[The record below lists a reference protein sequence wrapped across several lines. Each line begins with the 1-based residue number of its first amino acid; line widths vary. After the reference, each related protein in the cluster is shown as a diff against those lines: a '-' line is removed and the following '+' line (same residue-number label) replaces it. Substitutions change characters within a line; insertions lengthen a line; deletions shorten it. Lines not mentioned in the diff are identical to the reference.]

1 MQNLLLQCAQLSLMC
16 FQEVGILVNF
26 STIRILNLCPF
37 LLKKLSYIT
46 GKDKFVVL
54 WSIEDHVT
62 SAATDSK
69 SGGSIIKPNS
79 KSGEGNDKAVD
90 SPSVGPR
97 GIYSG
102 HEDTVEDVAFSPS
115 R

>member
-1 MQNLLLQCAQLSLMC
+1 
-16 FQEVGILVNF
+16 VVILY
-26 STIRILNLCPF
+26 
-37 LLKKLSYIT
+37 LKKPSCIA
-46 GKDKFVVL
+46 GKDKTVVL

-69 SGGSIIKPNS
+69 SGGSIIKQNS
-79 KSGEGNDKAVD
+79 KSGEGNDKNAD

-102 HEDTVEDVAFSPS
+102 HDDTVEDVAFCPS
-115 R
+115 RYVVYTTK

>member
-1 MQNLLLQCAQLSLMC
+1 
-16 FQEVGILVNF
+16 
-26 STIRILNLCPF
+26 
-37 LLKKLSYIT
+37 
-46 GKDKFVVL
+46 VVL

-69 SGGSIIKPNS
+69 SGGSIIK
-79 KSGEGNDKAVD
+79 NDKNAD

-102 HEDTVEDVAFSPS
+102 HDDTVEDVAFCPS
-115 R
+115 RYVVLHY

>member
-1 MQNLLLQCAQLSLMC
+1 MSCVA
-16 FQEVGILVNF
+16 
-26 STIRILNLCPF
+26 
-37 LLKKLSYIT
+37 
-46 GKDKFVVL
+46 GKDKTVVL

-62 SAATDSK
+62 SAATDK

-79 KSGEGNDKAVD
+79 KSGEGNDKTVD

-102 HEDTVEDVAFSPS
+102 HDDTVEDVAFCPS

>member
-1 MQNLLLQCAQLSLMC
+1 
-16 FQEVGILVNF
+16 
-26 STIRILNLCPF
+26 
-37 LLKKLSYIT
+37 
-46 GKDKFVVL
+46 VVL

-69 SGGSIIKPNS
+69 SGGSIIKQNS
-79 KSGEGNDKAVD
+79 KSGEGNDKNAD

-102 HEDTVEDVAFSPS
+102 HDDTVEDVAFCPS
-115 R
+115 RYVVYTTK